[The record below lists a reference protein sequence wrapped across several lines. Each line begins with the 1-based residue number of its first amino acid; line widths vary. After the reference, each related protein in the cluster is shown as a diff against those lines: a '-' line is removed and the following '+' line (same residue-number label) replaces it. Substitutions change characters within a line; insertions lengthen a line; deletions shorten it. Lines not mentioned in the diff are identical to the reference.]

1 MNESRG
7 GSSVW
12 KRTRRVP
19 FCCFLLVFASQLV
32 LGLCW
37 SQRRLRTGSS
47 GHEREGGELFGVR
60 VKMLP
65 AGYNG
70 AGAL

>member
-1 MNESRG
+1 MNESGG

-32 LGLCW
+32 LVLCW

-47 GHEREGGELFGVR
+47 GHE
-60 VKMLP
+60 
-65 AGYNG
+65 
-70 AGAL
+70 